1 MATVVFDAT
10 IASFATS
17 SAEVDLSK
25 GWPIVKV
32 VVPTMTSN
40 TTWHVQVGDALSAA
54 GGIYRRV
61 VQHDPASAS
70 VSVDKQVLSSVTYR
84 CIPFQEAAG
93 AQYVKV
99 ETANIISFTAAF
111 KVICSDGI

>member
-10 IASFATS
+10 IASFATAS
-17 SAEVDLSK
+17 SEVNLGK

-40 TTWHVQVGDALSAA
+40 STWYVQVGDALSAS

-93 AQYVKV
+93 AQYLKV
-99 ETANIISFTAAF
+99 ESQNILSFSAGF
-111 KVICSDGI
+111 KIICSDGV